1 MGVNLALNDE
11 EFWRRTFALLDRG
24 DSVSD
29 VADKLKID
37 LTLAWALGGGWVPG
51 WSPVKFTE
59 VPTAATA
66 ASAAG
71 LRREPGVLLDAST
84 RRRRL

>member
-1 MGVNLALNDE
+1 MALNDE

-37 LTLAWALGGGWVPG
+37 LTLAWALGGDRTPG
-51 WSPVKFTE
+51 WSPDKLAEIPSVSSVTG
-59 VPTAATA
+59 P
-66 ASAAG
+66 
-71 LRREPGVLLDAST
+71 RRELGVLLDVSM
-84 RRRRL
+84 